1 MQNNINIIINIS
13 FNSKAAP
20 RLGRPAAPIRH
31 PMVWTVA
38 GMSAKWRGQHYTV
51 CLPAPIEA
59 MEQARRE
66 SHGVTITLM
75 LISMLCG
82 TLLGLRYKI
91 FVLVPAT
98 ALIGLAVSTT
108 EAAAGQSTTHIFF
121 ATILSAIGLQTGYLW
136 QAFRS
141 IAARSRGTRRASKV
155 GLVL

>member
-1 MQNNINIIINIS
+1 MDSGGDERKIARS
-13 FNSKAAP
+13 ALY
-20 RLGRPAAPIRH
+20 RLFTGSSRSYG
-31 PMVWTVA
+31 A
-38 GMSAKWRGQHYTV
+38 GSQ
-51 CLPAPIEA
+51 
-59 MEQARRE
+59 E